1 MGDNNPTNNFSPT
14 DLKARDLPQVPVLC
28 DTEEIY
34 EKLPQEDLDAIIT
47 EGIPY
52 FATRCAVTFICL
64 LGTILVI
71 VATARSHLQR
81 YKSWRLYLLTSLM
94 ILSWTGLTLYR
105 GILFSKCV
113 KKLRT
118 LNYYSYEYIKSF
130 T

>member
-1 MGDNNPTNNFSPT
+1 MGTNNPSNNFSPT
-14 DLKARDLPQVPVLC
+14 DLTARDLPYVPVLC
-28 DTEEIY
+28 DTEEMLN
-34 EKLPQEDLDAIIT
+34 EKLPQEELDSIIT

-94 ILSWTGLTLYR
+94 ILSWMGLTLYK
-105 GILFSKCV
+105 G
-113 KKLRT
+113 T
-118 LNYYSYEYIKSF
+118 
-130 T
+130 